1 MDTWTRRGFVGF
13 AGGATL
19 ALASA
24 ALGGGTAAGLDAMV
38 DEAEQRAVRT
48 TGTTLESVATPSG
61 ASGYRRLTDGPG
73 WPLVVRSE
81 LAAGSTGRDD
91 RRVPLASLVQ
101 FTDLHTVDVQS
112 PMRFEYLHE
121 LERSAHRPQEA
132 LGVAGAVSLVE
143 RVNSLPGGPFSGR
156 AFDAVVST
164 GDTTD
169 NHESVEL
176 DWYLTVLSGGQL
188 TPDTGAIGVFEGV
201 QNSGSPLYWNPD
213 SPMPDSYKRRGFPHI
228 PGLLAAATAPLRSPG
243 LNTPWYSTFGNHDDS
258 VCGAIPS
265 GLPLVHD
272 FYTGK
277 RKIEGVDAAL
287 ARRFAVALRTG
298 HLDVLDLLRAA
309 GGVTRHVTPDPR
321 RRPFDRAGYV
331 RAHLD
336 PAHLGPGPRGHGFS
350 DTAASGLD
358 VFNTFALAPGVL
370 GVCLDSTNPAGFVN
384 GSLGSTQ
391 LRWLERTLIA
401 ASSRYYDSAGNL
413 VSRGGTDQLVLVFSH
428 HTSDTMDN
436 LVPDPARPLDAR
448 HTGDELVALLG
459 RFPNVLAW
467 VNGHSHRNQITA
479 HHGPTPDRGF
489 WEINTASHID
499 YPQHARIIELLD
511 NRDGTVSLFTTLI
524 EAQAPARADVGDLSP
539 QGLASLY
546 RELGFNDPAGDQALL
561 GGPLD
566 HNTELLLA
574 TPARI
579 H

>member
-1 MDTWTRRGFVGF
+1 LT
-13 AGGATL
+13 GGTTL
-19 ALASA
+19 AFASA
-24 ALGGGTAAGLDAMV
+24 ALGGTSALGL
-38 DEAEQRAVRT
+38 EALSDLTQRRAVRIA
-48 TGTTLESVATPSG
+48 GTTLESVATPTGSG
-61 ASGYRRLTDGPG
+61 PYRRLTAGPG
-73 WPLVVRSE
+73 WPLVVRSD
-81 LAAGSTGRDD
+81 LASGSSGRDD

-101 FTDLHTVDVQS
+101 LTDLHIVDVQS
-112 PMRFEYLHE
+112 PLRFEYLHQF
-121 LERSAHRPQEA
+121 ERSAHRPQEA
-132 LGVAGAVSLVE
+132 LGVAGAVSLVR

-213 SPMPDSYKRRGFPHI
+213 SPVLDSYKKRGFPHA

-243 LNTPWYSTFGNHDDS
+243 LATPWYSTFGNHDDS

-265 GLPLVHD
+265 ELPLLHD
-272 FYTGK
+272 FYTGG
-277 RKIEGVDAAL
+277 RKIEGVDAASMRRL
-287 ARRFAVALRTG
+287 ADDVRTG
-298 HLDVLDLLRAA
+298 HLRLRDLLRAA
-309 GGVTRHVTPDPR
+309 HGMIRRVTPDAR

-350 DTAASGLD
+350 DAAADGRD
-358 VFNTFALAPGVL
+358 VFGAFPIAPGVL
-370 GVCLDSTNPAGFVN
+370 GINLDSTNPAGFVN
-384 GSLGSTQ
+384 GSLGATQ

-401 ASSRYYDSAGNL
+401 ASSRYYDSAGRL
-413 VSRGGTDQLVLVFSH
+413 VRRSGADQLVLVFSH
-428 HTSDTMDN
+428 HTSASMDN
-436 LVPDPARPLDAR
+436 LVPDPARPLESR
-448 HTGDELVALLG
+448 HTGDELLALLG

-479 HHGPTPDRGF
+479 HHGPTADRGF

-499 YPQHARIIELLD
+499 YPQHARVIEVLD
-511 NRDGTVSLFTTLI
+511 NGDGTVSLFTTLI

-539 QGLASLY
+539 QGLAALY
-546 RELGFNDPAGDQALL
+546 RELGFNDPAGDAALL

-574 TPARI
+574 TPARV